1 MDLWCVIVHTSLK
14 LAKKAKNFTHAIDSV
29 DLLTNFAIKGFSDM
43 GNIVNLKQLT
53 SLARFSTEFSNFSD
67 DYLFT
72 RITSDSISK
81 ALRYDSMNKIE
92 YIDGPR
98 RLDGMSWIL
107 CFRGRMELEINL
119 KPITL
124 TANCI
129 AVTTPGSMIEMKD
142 LERDGL
148 DCYMLF
154 VSTEFMKDIN
164 FDLNVLGSATRL
176 GNDSLMGNMMQITE
190 EEADTLRDY
199 FKLLRRNSATENGS
213 IYTKSIV
220 RCVIA
225 ALTYQVLQMVT
236 RRIKDNSESKM
247 PRSRRTTYVNEFM
260 RLVHEHHTRERS
272 VAFYAGKLFISP
284 KYLSL
289 IIKESTGKSATDV
302 IDSYVV
308 LEAKNLLRFSGKN
321 IQQVAYELNFPNQ
334 SSFGKYFKHLT
345 GMSPSEYQRS

>member
-1 MDLWCVIVHTSLK
+1 MAENSLK
-14 LAKKAKNFTHAIDSV
+14 LAKNAKYFTHTIEFV
-29 DLLTNFAIKGFSDM
+29 DFLANFAAKGFSDM

-53 SLARFSTEFSNFSD
+53 SLARFSTEFSNLSD

-81 ALRYDSMNKIE
+81 ALRYDSVNRIE
-92 YIDGPR
+92 NIEGPR

-107 CFRGRMELEINL
+107 CFRGRMDLEINL

-129 AVTTPGSMIEMKD
+129 AVTTPGSMIEIKD
-142 LERDGL
+142 LGRDGL

-164 FDLNVLGSATRL
+164 FDLNVLGSAARL
-176 GNDSLMGNMMQITE
+176 GNDSMIGNMMQISE

-199 FKLLRRNSATENGS
+199 FKLLHRSSASANGS

-236 RRIKDNSESKM
+236 GRLKDSPEAKM

-289 IIKESTGKSATDV
+289 IIKESTGKSATEV